1 MDEKIMH
8 EVRYTIEDA
17 KKRTS
22 DGREVLKRVDKYFDL
37 PDLNIIWGLVAAT
50 RLILWLIK
58 FIFPPIQ
65 VRYTQTWLKRT
76 APDRPNLFVKTG
88 VSYDRD

>member
-1 MDEKIMH
+1 MLNIEIIPNFLIRLDLRLVQLSKILLQGMDEKIMH

-50 RLILWLIK
+50 R
-58 FIFPPIQ
+58 
-65 VRYTQTWLKRT
+65 
-76 APDRPNLFVKTG
+76 
-88 VSYDRD
+88 

>member
-1 MDEKIMH
+1 MDERIMH

-22 DGREVLKRVDKYFDL
+22 EGRDVLERVDQYFDL

-50 RLILWLIK
+50 R
-58 FIFPPIQ
+58 
-65 VRYTQTWLKRT
+65 
-76 APDRPNLFVKTG
+76 
-88 VSYDRD
+88 